1 MKKAYLFLFTLL
13 MVATMQSNAQQQY
26 AGYRSSDRM
35 GVNGVFFN
43 PAYIAGNR
51 FKWDVNVFSIN
62 AGVGNNNN
70 KFALKG
76 IGSIIKNADSLLY
89 TSTGNNRLNA
99 LANVDFLGPSA
110 MMQLDEKSAVAITT
124 RVRAVVNVLDYDSRL
139 INSIRQQVSFSTFPY
154 SISSSNNQG
163 TRINAWTE
171 IGASYA
177 RVFSGDPAHTFKLGL
192 TLKYLRGTGSAYVNI
207 NSLRATLDRD
217 GSGTYVTDATG
228 SIATSSAVDFEN
240 LKFNELLRSTGSGI
254 GGDLGLIYEFRPNGY
269 NSIDA
274 QNGYK
279 LKLGLAV
286 LDVGGITYKND
297 PQYYSNY
304 AMNIPAGDKLYLEQ
318 FSEKNIDEVKQI
330 LDADVRFTKIA
341 GGNNRIALP
350 TTLLADADYHISQNI
365 YTNLAVQLGLS
376 AKDKIQNPYYY
387 GNVTLTPRFENKT
400 FGVYVPLNY
409 NPLTHFNA
417 GLSLRAGPFF
427 IGSGSFFTLA
437 AGQSKQM
444 DFHMGVR
451 FGELQ

>member
-1 MKKAYLFLFTLL
+1 MKKAFLYSIILFL
-13 MVATMQSNAQQQY
+13 ATPVNAQQQY
-26 AGYRSSDRM
+26 AGFRSSNHM

-51 FKWDVNVFSIN
+51 FKWDVNAFSIN

-110 MMQLDEKSAVAITT
+110 MMQVDEKSALAITT
-124 RVRAVVNVLDYDSRL
+124 RVRAVANVLDYDSRL

-154 SISSSNNQG
+154 SIASSNNQG

-177 RVFSGDPAHTFKLGL
+177 RVFSGDPVHTFKLGL

-207 NSLRATLDRD
+207 NSLQATLDRD
-217 GSGTYVTDATG
+217 AGGTYITDATG

-240 LKFNELLRSTGSGI
+240 LKFNELLRSTGSGF
-254 GGDLGLIYEFRPNGY
+254 GGDLGFIYEFRPQGN
-269 NSIDA
+269 NSTGA
-274 QNGYK
+274 ENGYK
-279 LKLGLAV
+279 LKLGLSI
-286 LDVGGITYKND
+286 LDLGGITYKND
-297 PQYYSNY
+297 PQYYSDY
-304 AMNIPAGDKLYLEQ
+304 TMRIAAGDKLYLEQ
-318 FSEKNIDEVKQI
+318 FSDKNINEVKQI
-330 LDADVRFTKIA
+330 LDADTRFTKNA
-341 GGNNRIALP
+341 GSNNRIALP
-350 TTLLADADYHISQNI
+350 ATLLADADYHISENI
-365 YTNLAVQLGLS
+365 YTNLAVQVGLT
-376 AKDKIQNPYYY
+376 AKNKIQNPYYT
-387 GNVTLTPRFENKT
+387 GNITLTPRFENKT
-400 FGVYVPLNY
+400 FGVYLPLNY

-427 IGSGSFFTLA
+427 IGSGSLFTLA

-444 DFHMGVR
+444 DFHMGLR
-451 FGELQ
+451 FGALQ